1 MLVDVTTTEG
11 VYLAKVVS
19 KNKTTLTVRYLVYKR
34 KGVYDYE
41 DTDEIIDKECVSG
54 EYDPDA
60 TEEDAGFIR
69 LKGGGFVQK
78 DGDDDYE
85 PSESESDDDTVSL
98 VGEEEELV

>member
-34 KGVYDYE
+34 KGIYDYE
-41 DTDEIIDKECVSG
+41 DSVEIIDKECVSG

-60 TEEDAGFIR
+60 TEEDAGFLR
-69 LKGGGFVQK
+69 VDGGFVQK